1 MVYTNEEEEREQNI
15 NKVLAITNFERV
27 NDGNSN
33 VSNYS
38 NSNSRLSGLIEGNE
52 GNENEKHN
60 TKEGSNDENA
70 NDESDNE
77 VENAEIDNEGND
89 ETTEVIG
96 PNDINTM
103 REKESENTLLAGGA
117 DYVYT
122 IDYIL
127 ADDEKLID
135 NEKVLKTA
143 NKYIDNYNSQYMIN
157 YKKQFSQIYQKYSN
171 KNYIITTTLEHKQK
185 NTLSNT
191 LSNPLSNLP
200 LTKIIVKKND
210 SSSKIV
216 KELVK
221 PKYIYYNENG
231 KLLVLKRNISNAR
244 TELLYKYE
252 QLIAKLNIT
261 PEDKKAFEKEKKEFI
276 ELLEQYYTYTL
287 YHKKINKII
296 TTNKSNLIIQK
307 EFEFYKEND
316 EHIYNTLNSNLYLV
330 DNSIIDS
337 MNKINS
343 DKLTQFNTIMNSLSG
358 KQYKDIIK
366 DKKLKENIKTYIDKK
381 ELLDISSNIT
391 KISNV
396 QDNYVDYIIDF

>member
-1 MVYTNEEEEREQNI
+1 MVYEKEEGVVDNVDNVDNI
-15 NKVLAITNFERV
+15 NSVKSSILAITNFENV
-27 NDGNSN
+27 NSGSANSHD
-33 VSNYS
+33 
-38 NSNSRLSGLIEGNE
+38 SNSRLSNLIKKNDDGEDNV
-52 GNENEKHN
+52 
-60 TKEGSNDENA
+60 EGSNEEDANNYDNA
-70 NDESDNE
+70 NKAVPNKEDDSEDDSE
-77 VENAEIDNEGND
+77 
-89 ETTEVIG
+89 EVISDS
-96 PNDINTM
+96 DITTM
-103 REKESENTLLAGGA
+103 RQKESEKTLLAGGA

-135 NEKVLKTA
+135 NEKVLKA
-143 NKYIDNYNSQYMIN
+143 VNKYIDNYNSQYMIN

-171 KNYIITTTLEHKQK
+171 KNYIITTTLEHKKK
-185 NTLSNT
+185 NSLSN
-191 LSNPLSNLP
+191 SLSNLP
-200 LTKIIVKKND
+200 KTKIIVKKND

-216 KELVK
+216 KELIK
-221 PKYIYYNENG
+221 PSYIYYNENG
-231 KLLVLKRNISNAR
+231 KLLIIKRNISNAR

-261 PEDKKAFEKEKKEFI
+261 PEDKKAFEKEKKDFI
-276 ELLEQYYTYTL
+276 ELLEQYYIYTL

-296 TTNKSNLIIQK
+296 TSNKSNLIIQK

-366 DKKLKENIKTYIDKK
+366 DKKLKETIKTYIDKK
-381 ELLDISSNIT
+381 ELLDIYSNLN

-396 QDNYVDYIIDF
+396 QDEYIDYIIDF